1 MAVLQPP
8 VTLMAPRLES
18 QLPKGAR
25 RPAGPASWEPKLDG
39 WRCYTADGRLL
50 TRAHKDLTTRFPEV
64 AAAASRLGDLV
75 CDGELC
81 ALRGGRLDF
90 TGLWLGRPRREA
102 EGVAVV
108 LVLFDVL
115 AVGRRD
121 LRPRPYTARR
131 AELLRRLPEP
141 RPFLQPIEATLDEAE
156 AMRRWFG
163 LEIARRGIEGLVR
176 KPCRGAYGDP
186 GAPWIKRRWR
196 TTVDLLIAGATGDVG
211 KPHGLVLGYRA
222 PDGRVRICG
231 TSLPLA
237 QPLRQALAGRLHPAG
252 PRTTL
257 PAGRAGLPGQR
268 RELAYVPVTP
278 DVTVEATVD
287 AAFELDRWRHGIKI
301 ERLRDADE

>member
-1 MAVLQPP
+1 MAVLTPP
-8 VTLMAPRLES
+8 VALMAPLLES
-18 QLPKGAR
+18 QLPKRAR

-39 WRCYTADGRLL
+39 WRCYTAGGRLL

-64 AAAASRLGDLV
+64 AAAAAGLGDLV

-81 ALRGGRLDF
+81 ALRGDRLDF
-90 TGLWLGRPRREA
+90 TGLWLGRPRREV

-115 AVGRRD
+115 AAGRRD
-121 LRPRPYTARR
+121 LRPRPYTDRR

-141 RPFLQPIEATLDEAE
+141 RPYLQPINATLDEGEAE
-156 AMRRWFG
+156 QRWFG
-163 LEIARRGIEGLVR
+163 LEVAERGIEGLVR

-186 GAPWIKRRWR
+186 RAPWIKRRWR
-196 TTVDLLIAGATGDVG
+196 TTVDLLIAGATGDVAR
-211 KPHGLVLGYRA
+211 PHGLVLGYRA
-222 PDGRVRICG
+222 SDGRVRITG

-237 QPLRQALAGRLHPAG
+237 QPLRQALAGRLRPAG

-268 RELAYVPVTP
+268 RELVYVPVEP

-287 AAFELDRWRHGIKI
+287 AAFELDRWRHGIKV
-301 ERLRDADE
+301 ERVREDEE